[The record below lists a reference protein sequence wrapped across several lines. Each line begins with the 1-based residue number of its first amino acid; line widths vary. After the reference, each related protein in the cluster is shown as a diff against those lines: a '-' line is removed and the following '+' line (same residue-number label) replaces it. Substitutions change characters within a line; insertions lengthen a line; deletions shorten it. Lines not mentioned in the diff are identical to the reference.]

1 MIPKF
6 VPSPV
11 LLCPLCGQLT
21 YEWTSHHV
29 RGLSVFRRQG
39 TEQVEVRGE
48 SQNGEDASG
57 KATVRLRGAGPKR
70 ERLLLFGS
78 CEGRHSLIADCELT
92 GGAWVKTRL
101 RGILDGQMLPL
112 ADDYALWLG
121 PKGEVSLAPR
131 SYHEPGAGI
140 PPSIT
145 QVGAASGCL
154 VAKRR
159 PHRRA
164 TEDEHW
170 VVFTKSR
177 DVRGPFDEEGLRVAL
192 EAESLQL
199 PDDMFQ
205 PEVLFRR

>member
-1 MIPKF
+1 MNPLF
-6 VPSPV
+6 VPDPA
-11 LLCPLCGQLT
+11 LLCPLCGKLT
-21 YEWTSHHV
+21 FEWSSHHV

-39 TEQVEVRGE
+39 TETVEVE
-48 SQNGEDASG
+48 TMSSPADATG
-57 KATVRLRGAGPKR
+57 KATVRLRGSGPKR

-78 CEGRHSLIADCELT
+78 CEGKHSLVADCEMT

-131 SYHEPGAGI
+131 SYHEAGAGI
-140 PPSIT
+140 LPTIT

-170 VVFTKSR
+170 VVFTKHR
-177 DVRGPFDEEGLRVAL
+177 DVRGPFDEGGLRAAL
-192 EAESLQL
+192 EHEKLKP